1 MKEVLGGAGEASSGD
16 LSMAPLTDPVRL
28 KAYRNALRNWKYEGY
43 VSWKEEAARWIRREL
58 EGLTTKEVGRL
69 MYEYVQRGGGI
80 DEQCET
86 REWLEGEFHYDLR
99 FPIGERWIYIETLLF
114 VDDPE
119 DPTIGVVSIHDK

>member
-1 MKEVLGGAGEASSGD
+1 
-16 LSMAPLTDPVRL
+16 MAPLRAPVRL
-28 KAYRNALRNWKYEGY
+28 KAYQNALGNWRYTGY
-43 VSWKEEAARWIRREL
+43 VTWKEEAARWVRREL
-58 EGLTTKEVGRL
+58 EGFTTKEIAHL
-69 MYEYVQRGGGI
+69 MHEYVQRGGEI
-80 DEQCET
+80 DEQRET